1 MKTKDSLKN
10 VQKAQ
15 KSPHKRRYRN
25 SQHIKKIISVTSIRK
40 INTETT
46 FDTM

>member
-1 MKTKDSLKN
+1 MKTKDSPKN
-10 VQKAQ
+10 VQKTQ

-25 SQHIKKIISVTSIRK
+25 NQHIKKIISVTGIRK

-46 FDTM
+46 F